1 MTQKKIKANLFIFL
15 IFTLAFIFYFYFINK
30 NQGSINIESTE
41 FSKNKQ
47 INNRINKGITK
58 FTNVEYN
65 SSDKKGRNYTTTGKE
80 AFVSINNPNLI
91 EMISVHSF
99 STLKDGTVLNIKSKK
114 ANYFKDTRNIKYYDK
129 VIITNKDG
137 VITAGIAIFNAN
149 KNKIRLERN
158 VIFKDTKNIIKGD
171 IAELDTYTNNIQIFM
186 KNKKNKVYGKREQ

>member
-15 IFTLAFIFYFYFINK
+15 IFSLAFIFYFYFINK
-30 NQGSINIESTE
+30 NQGSINIKDTE

-65 SSDKKGRNYTTTGKE
+65 SSDKKGRNYTTKGKE

-99 STLKDGTVLNIKSKK
+99 STLKDGSVLNIKSKK

-129 VIITNKDG
+129 VIIKNKDG
-137 VITAGIAIFNAN
+137 TITAEIAIFNAN

-171 IAELDTYTNNIQIFM
+171 IAEFDTYTNNIQIFM